1 MSVATEASEPKTGKP
16 GIRSTDMGFLTY
28 KRREKFATFF
38 FLLPAL
44 FLIAVFSYVSFLLT
58 LGLSFFGDVTWLPT
72 ANPTFVG
79 FANYVKVWNYDLFWR
94 SLRNVSLFVVLY
106 VGIALVLGL
115 IVASLM
121 EQKIKG
127 IGFYRVAF
135 FMPIVVSSAAT
146 AWIFRVL
153 FARDIGVFAIAL
165 ERVTTWI
172 SRLSVFG
179 WNFGALIVSK
189 PIDNLLGDARSVM
202 TGIAIMVLWGGL
214 GYWILIYTA
223 GLRSIDPELYESA
236 MIDGAGFWR
245 RTWHITVPLVRPVIL
260 FLSITGIIRAFQLFA
275 IPMILPAYGEAPG
288 GPDDATQV
296 PILLIYNIAFGQRD
310 FGYASAL
317 AAVLFLILFVITLV
331 QAKVGRLSSPT

>member
-1 MSVATEASEPKTGKP
+1 MSVATEESGSKSTKP
-16 GIRSTDMGFLTY
+16 ETPSTDMGFLTY

-72 ANPTFVG
+72 ANTKFVG
-79 FANYVKVWNYDLFWR
+79 FANYVKVWNYDLFRRALW
-94 SLRNVSLFVVLY
+94 NVSLFVVLY

-115 IVASLM
+115 IIASLM

-153 FARDIGVFAIAL
+153 FSRDIGIFAIAL
-165 ERVTTWI
+165 ERVTTAI
-172 SRLSVFG
+172 SRLSIFG
-179 WNFGALIVSK
+179 WNFGALIISK

-202 TGIAIMVLWGGL
+202 TGIALMVLWGGL

-236 MIDGAGFWR
+236 MIDGAGFWS

-260 FLSITGIIRAFQLFA
+260 FLSITGVIRAFQLFA

-317 AAVLFLILFVITLV
+317 AATLFLILFVITLI
-331 QAKVGRLSSPT
+331 QAKVGRLSSPA